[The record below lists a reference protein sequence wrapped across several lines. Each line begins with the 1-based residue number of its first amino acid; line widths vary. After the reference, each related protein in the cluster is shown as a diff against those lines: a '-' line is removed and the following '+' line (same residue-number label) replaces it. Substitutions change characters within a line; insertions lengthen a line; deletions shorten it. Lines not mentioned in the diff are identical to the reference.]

1 MREDIQQD
9 LEQKEEKVLLL
20 EKGKR
25 GILNI
30 IFGRTTVVMLLL
42 LLQFLVLFAFFS
54 FLGEYIII
62 AFGSS
67 FAFSIMMIILLI
79 NRSMNPAMK
88 LTWAILIL
96 ALPIFGALLYIFV
109 ETDFGHRL
117 LHKRLEYLIK
127 ESRPYLPKREL
138 SEPLKEEKRD
148 LYNLEQYT
156 LKHGGFPAYENT
168 EIKYFAS
175 GEAKF
180 EALLC
185 ELEKAEKFIF
195 LEYIFQTG
203 NRFRSKPIKLPSP
216 EFYVFYNGPKDFSV
230 EFYLYFD
237 NGLDYFVD
245 DAKTQETY
253 KEVK

>member
-1 MREDIQQD
+1 MQRDS
-9 LEQKEEKVLLL
+9 EQKEEKVLLL

-67 FAFSIMMIILLI
+67 FAFSIVMIILLI
-79 NRSMNPAMK
+79 NRTMNPAMK

-109 ETDFGHRL
+109 EADFGHRL

-148 LYNLEQYT
+148 LYT
-156 LKHGGFPAYENT
+156 
-168 EIKYFAS
+168 
-175 GEAKF
+175 
-180 EALLC
+180 
-185 ELEKAEKFIF
+185 
-195 LEYIFQTG
+195 
-203 NRFRSKPIKLPSP
+203 SKDVKLQRKMFHQPQ
-216 EFYVFYNGPKDFSV
+216 
-230 EFYLYFD
+230 
-237 NGLDYFVD
+237 NGLCLG
-245 DAKTQETY
+245 
-253 KEVK
+253 